1 MNGVEYFHEKP
12 IITVDDILLPVS
24 EGKTQVF
31 YVANMN
37 EAVKYCDRKAVTI
50 ARSTEAGFKDD
61 TVKLRILERFVPV
74 LGAKRSIKKIE
85 F

>member
-1 MNGVEYFHEKP
+1 
-12 IITVDDILLPVS
+12 
-24 EGKTQVF
+24 
-31 YVANMN
+31 MN